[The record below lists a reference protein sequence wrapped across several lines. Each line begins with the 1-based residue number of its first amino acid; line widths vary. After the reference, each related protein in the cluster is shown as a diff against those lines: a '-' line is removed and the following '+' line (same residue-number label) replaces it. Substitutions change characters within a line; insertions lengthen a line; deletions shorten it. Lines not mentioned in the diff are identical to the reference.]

1 MLVWSND
8 SKFKQSRQRQKNN
21 SPPQIMLQWPWTC
34 ARISSFQASK
44 VNSLDLTITC
54 CCPIFMAWVFMML
67 QITSVLFLLGLNLK
81 YIRVWKTLNLVS
93 FVGSTTRGTIIN
105 HKVRTIRL
113 LKLIFLLTTAVVKTR
128 KM

>member
-1 MLVWSND
+1 MLVWSNN

-54 CCPIFMAWVFMML
+54 CCPIFMAWGFMML
-67 QITSVLFLLGLNLK
+67 QITSVMFIHEINLK
-81 YIRVWKTLNLVS
+81 EIRGWTTFPLAS
-93 FVGSTTRGTIIN
+93 FVGSITRGAILNNTGKTITCLGFLFFL
-105 HKVRTIRL
+105 KTVEVRTRI
-113 LKLIFLLTTAVVKTR
+113 I
-128 KM
+128 